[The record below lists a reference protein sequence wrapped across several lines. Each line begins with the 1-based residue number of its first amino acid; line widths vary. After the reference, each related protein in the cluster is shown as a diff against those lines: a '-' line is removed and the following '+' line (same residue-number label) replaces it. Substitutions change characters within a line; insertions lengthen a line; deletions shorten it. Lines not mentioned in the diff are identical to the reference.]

1 MGLFNTSDLTL
12 DREDIKDLSEAIL
25 SKYYE
30 KPGIGDFHTLI
41 KGIKHEKQLAIIGL
55 FEGLSGK
62 AKTTCGMTP
71 NDGQIRSIDK
81 TWTPKRIGDRFDQCA
96 DDLIETFF
104 VWGLKPGV
112 NKEDLGGTEFAVFLE
127 ERIAD
132 VMMDGVFRHAWFGDT
147 AAANYNSSPAG
158 VIKNG
163 TDLGYFNVIDG
174 LFKQMFAIVAADNTR
189 KTTGPTENLATKNAK
204 STYALQRFNDT
215 DTSNQLV
222 TKVLDTMVTDADER
236 LTSGSETPIFLVTKS
251 VADQYKRERK
261 FAFPSIDMAYERI
274 ENGILTLKSDGYTL
288 IVFSFWDR
296 MINQYFND
304 GTKWYLPHRIVFA
317 AKSNVLIGT
326 EEEKT
331 LTELKA
337 YYTEDTEKFTWK
349 YAYNL
354 DAKFGDDDL
363 LQFAY

>member
-1 MGLFNTSDLTL
+1 MSLFNTSDLTL
-12 DREDIKDLSEAIL
+12 DREDIKTLAEAIL

-30 KPGIGDFHTLI
+30 KPGIGDFHTLVP
-41 KGIKHEKQLAIIGL
+41 GIVHDKQLAIIGL
-55 FEGLSGK
+55 FDGLSGK
-62 AKTTCGMTP
+62 AKTGCGMTP
-71 NDGQIRSIDK
+71 NDGEIRSIDK

-96 DDLIETFF
+96 DDLIQTFF
-104 VWGLKPGV
+104 VWGLKSGV
-112 NKEDLGGTEFAVFLE
+112 NKEDLTGTEFAIFLE

-132 VMMDGVFRHAWFGDT
+132 VMGDGVFRHTWFGDT

-158 VIKNG
+158 EITNG

-174 LFKQMFAIVAADNTR
+174 LFKQMFAIVAGDSTR

-204 STYALQRFNDT
+204 ATYVLQKFNDT
-215 DTSNQLV
+215 DTTAQLV

-236 LTSGSETPIFLVTKS
+236 LASSSDVPIFIVTKS

-261 FAFPSIDMAYERI
+261 FAFPAIDMAYERI
-274 ENGILTLKSDGYTL
+274 ENGILLLKSDGYNL
-288 IVFSFWDR
+288 MVFSFWDR
-296 MINQYFND
+296 MINKYFNN
-304 GTKWYLPHRIVFA
+304 GTKWFLPHRIVFA
-317 AKSNVLIGT
+317 SKSNILVGT
-326 EEEKT
+326 EEENT
-331 LTELKA
+331 LSDLKA

-354 DAKFGDDDL
+354 DAKFGEDDL